1 MTRLRKLMLEELER
15 RNYSQA
21 TARCYLREVAEFAHY
36 FHCPPDQL
44 GPEHIRKYQAHLFR
58 QKKLA
63 PSSVT
68 QHLAALRFFFVKAL
82 KKPWSAAETPYPKMG
97 LRLPTVL
104 SPEEVARLI
113 NSAPN
118 SFYRTILMTLY
129 GTGARC
135 AEVAR
140 LKVLDID
147 SSRMVVHIQGGKGR
161 KDRLWAA
168 AHNAHSGPYSSAAST
183 HPEPKT
189 AFTFPRC
196 ANHTMAPQAD
206 FHQLGWAKGPW
217 KLVWKT
223 WSLKGG
229 SARIPLFSTGGL
241 AEQLGTR
248 EYCADRFFRRKLN
261 RWLSE
266 IKTLWPECPA
276 AVSKDR
282 HILVLN
288 SSKKNPAVSCGK
300 PSGSISLP
308 TGQ

>member
-21 TARCYLREVAEFAHY
+21 TARCYLREVAEFAHF

-82 KKPWSAAETPYPKMG
+82 KKPWSAAKTAYPKMG
-97 LRLPTVL
+97 LRLATVL

-161 KDRLWAA
+161 KDRDVMLSPVLLETLREHWRDL
-168 AHNAHSGPYSSAAST
+168 
-183 HPEPKT
+183 K
-189 AFTFPRC
+189 PR
-196 ANHTMAPQAD
+196 
-206 FHQLGWAKGPW
+206 
-217 KLVWKT
+217 V
-223 WSLKGG
+223 
-229 SARIPLFSTGGL
+229 
-241 AEQLGTR
+241 
-248 EYCADRFFRRKLN
+248 
-261 RWLSE
+261 
-266 IKTLWPECPA
+266 
-276 AVSKDR
+276 
-282 HILVLN
+282 
-288 SSKKNPAVSCGK
+288 
-300 PSGSISLP
+300 
-308 TGQ
+308 